1 MKKHNIVLG
10 LIFLL
15 LACFYSISVSAQYA
29 VSGKVTGTD
38 EKVMP
43 LVNVAFFSLQDSTL
57 AVAAVTDSI
66 GRYSVSL
73 DTGNYIV
80 RFSFIGCRTICKNVN
95 IGGDKELPTTIME
108 SSSIMLDG
116 VEVTANKQTFRLTG
130 SGLIADVE
138 NDGILKRQNDVYEL
152 LGRIPGIIQSGHN
165 VQVIGKS
172 SLVYYI
178 NGRKVMDASEV
189 DNLQVEQIRS
199 VKIVTGTDVSYNA
212 GNSAVIDILTKRPG
226 EGLALNVTGNITQGR
241 HLSGRTG
248 LYSSYN
254 TGKWDFFFSYNYG
267 RTKSEDNLYSI
278 VLTQASTVWNKD
290 EHTRS
295 LLLANIHGYKGGF
308 VYNFSSGSSLGLQYI
323 GSYGCTDGNSRD
335 TISMVPD
342 IGIPSFM
349 NTYVTNNSSVTSN
362 HVNLYYNVKLG
373 DNWSLNTCADYVNR
387 LYDGDKNL
395 LENDYVAVEKAIC
408 YMQKSRWNIAAA
420 NIHVSYDAERF
431 GNIAFGYDFSH
442 SWGKDNIIYEN
453 YDYCRGTRNRE
464 TKNSLFVKY
473 NKSMGYF
480 NLEAGLRYEYV
491 HSWQDKRN
499 SEDKETHGTHDL
511 LPSFSLSHQKGM
523 LMQSLNAHIETQR
536 PDFTDM
542 NDNVAYQNRYNMSLG
557 NPDLKSSTTYCLNYT
572 LMYRS
577 LYLSLGY
584 DYMHNPIIGNFFS
597 MSENPSVVAGRVE
610 NFSDRQALTGS
621 IYLRHTLKWWT
632 PMFSLVL
639 MKSFFHYPGPE
650 DTTLHDGRPVI
661 LGSVASDFNLP
672 KGLLFSARLDYNLGG
687 YLQMLKVKPYSSLN
701 FSLKKSFL
709 KDRLDLSVDIYDLF
723 DKGHN
728 KATWQLNNLNFNHK
742 QFCETRKFG
751 ITLTWRFRK
760 SREMNGQNAAKEE
773 MKRLNLNE
781 E

>member
-80 RFSFIGCRTICKNVN
+80 RFSFIGCRTICKNVS

-152 LGRIPGIIQSGHN
+152 LGRIPGILRSGHN

-290 EHTRS
+290 EHMRS

-308 VYNFSSGSSLGLQYI
+308 AYNFSSESSLGLQYI
-323 GSYGCTDGNSRD
+323 GS
-335 TISMVPD
+335 
-342 IGIPSFM
+342 
-349 NTYVTNNSSVTSN
+349 
-362 HVNLYYNVKLG
+362 
-373 DNWSLNTCADYVNR
+373 
-387 LYDGDKNL
+387 
-395 LENDYVAVEKAIC
+395 
-408 YMQKSRWNIAAA
+408 
-420 NIHVSYDAERF
+420 
-431 GNIAFGYDFSH
+431 
-442 SWGKDNIIYEN
+442 
-453 YDYCRGTRNRE
+453 
-464 TKNSLFVKY
+464 
-473 NKSMGYF
+473 
-480 NLEAGLRYEYV
+480 
-491 HSWQDKRN
+491 
-499 SEDKETHGTHDL
+499 
-511 LPSFSLSHQKGM
+511 
-523 LMQSLNAHIETQR
+523 
-536 PDFTDM
+536 
-542 NDNVAYQNRYNMSLG
+542 
-557 NPDLKSSTTYCLNYT
+557 
-572 LMYRS
+572 
-577 LYLSLGY
+577 
-584 DYMHNPIIGNFFS
+584 
-597 MSENPSVVAGRVE
+597 
-610 NFSDRQALTGS
+610 
-621 IYLRHTLKWWT
+621 
-632 PMFSLVL
+632 
-639 MKSFFHYPGPE
+639 
-650 DTTLHDGRPVI
+650 
-661 LGSVASDFNLP
+661 
-672 KGLLFSARLDYNLGG
+672 
-687 YLQMLKVKPYSSLN
+687 
-701 FSLKKSFL
+701 
-709 KDRLDLSVDIYDLF
+709 
-723 DKGHN
+723 
-728 KATWQLNNLNFNHK
+728 
-742 QFCETRKFG
+742 
-751 ITLTWRFRK
+751 
-760 SREMNGQNAAKEE
+760 
-773 MKRLNLNE
+773 
-781 E
+781 